1 MCPSEPPSPGSL
13 VRRRPRCGWPSN
25 YEAAAQP
32 GSRLDRRQPLP
43 LGKDG
48 GGLRQAGEGE
58 GRTARHLC
66 RLVAANILSARQSPP
81 RSRHQ
86 KSRLSRPGFG
96 QRPSA
101 RCAGGDGAAGAAQ
114 VISSRRGGGDDEEE
128 AGDSPNREDLAS
140 MPRIP
145 SSVSNSW
152 ADRAGETFR
161 AWIARDV
168 SYANNSVTPDGR
180 VTLDPT
186 GPGRAIVRGRSHS

>member
-1 MCPSEPPSPGSL
+1 
-13 VRRRPRCGWPSN
+13 
-25 YEAAAQP
+25 
-32 GSRLDRRQPLP
+32 
-43 LGKDG
+43 
-48 GGLRQAGEGE
+48 
-58 GRTARHLC
+58 
-66 RLVAANILSARQSPP
+66 
-81 RSRHQ
+81 
-86 KSRLSRPGFG
+86 
-96 QRPSA
+96 
-101 RCAGGDGAAGAAQ
+101 